1 MKKRGMFLFG
11 AGLAAGL
18 TSTLGLGRTKKKHAT
33 SLPIFYAGTWQY
45 YDVERSRTHQLEISP
60 ELKLSID
67 KHEISANVELIDE
80 HQLTYIDKFGYHI
93 TIQAN
98 EQRPVKLID
107 EADDQTYVITSP
119 TDNMDTQ

>member
-1 MKKRGMFLFG
+1 MKKRGMLLFG

-18 TSTLGLGRTKKKHAT
+18 TSTLGLGRNKKKHVT
-33 SLPIFYAGTWQY
+33 PLPIFYAGTWQY
-45 YDVERSRTHQLEISP
+45 YDVERDRTHQLEISP

-67 KHEISANVELIDE
+67 KHIISANVELIDE
-80 HQLTYIDKFGYHI
+80 HQLIYIDKFGYHI

-107 EADDQTYVITSP
+107 EADDQTYVIT
-119 TDNMDTQ
+119 T